1 VGASVTT
8 RRLAGLDGDYKDPQ
22 RSDARAT
29 VPAVNV
35 AVIGSGSWGTAVAA
49 MVATRAPTTLWARRE
64 EAAAEMRSTRENTS
78 YLPGIELPEQLTIT
92 SDLSVA
98 LERAGLVVV
107 AVPSHGFREVLQAGT
122 EFMASDARVI
132 SLSKGVERGSQLRMT
147 EVAADVLSI
156 DSSHIGVL
164 TGPNLARE
172 VALGQPAAAVVAIP
186 DGTIAKELQALFM
199 QPSFRVYTNSDVV
212 GCESAGALKNVMAI
226 AAGMAHGL
234 GYGDNSKAALVT
246 RALAELTRLG
256 VALGGVPLTFAGLAG
271 MGDLVAT
278 CFSDQSRN
286 RRVGV
291 ELGMGKPL
299 DVIVAEMKMVA
310 EGVKS
315 TEAILALAAA
325 QQIEMPIATMVGAV
339 LYEGALPADM
349 VEGLMTREAKA
360 ELHGIE

>member
-1 VGASVTT
+1 M
-8 RRLAGLDGDYKDPQ
+8 KI
-22 RSDARAT
+22 
-29 VPAVNV
+29 

-49 MVATRAPTTLWARRE
+49 MVSSRAPTTLWTRRD
-64 EAAAEMRSTRENTS
+64 EAATQMNAERENKS
-78 YLPGIELPEQLTIT
+78 YLPGIMLPEALVITANLTT
-92 SDLSVA
+92 T
-98 LERAGLVVV
+98 LEGADVVV
-107 AVPSHGFREVLQAGT
+107 LAVPSHGFRDVLESAKDLVAT
-122 EFMASDARVI
+122 DACVV

-147 EVAADVLSI
+147 EVAAEVLSI
-156 DSSHIGVL
+156 DPSRIGVL

-186 DGTIAKELQALFM
+186 DPAVAEKLQALFM
-199 QPSFRVYTNSDVV
+199 HPAFRVYTNPDVV

-256 VALGGVPLTFAGLAG
+256 VALGGAPLTFAGLAG

-291 ELGMGKPL
+291 ELGRGKSL
-299 DVIVAEMKMVA
+299 ETIVAEMSMVA

-315 TEAILALAAA
+315 TEAILVLAERN
-325 QQIEMPIATMVGAV
+325 QIEMPIAESVGSV
-339 LYEGALPADM
+339 LYEGSKPADM

-360 ELHGIE
+360 ELHGIG